1 MDILTKIIHLKKES
15 SQISYSENLDDS
27 KELEFYDL
35 EIINLIFN
43 YCISKGYNI
52 ENFPKEYIDYIEN
65 NDDDFNDFLSFDVKY
80 YYVLKVSLIHEN
92 KTLENQVKVAQFSLA
107 TSDQFRD
114 ESGGKH
120 TITDWH
126 TIIMWRGLADLAQ
139 KFLHKGSLVYLEGK
153 LKTRS
158 YENKEGL
165 KVNVSEVVVDHFL
178 MLDKK

>member
-80 YYVLKVSLIHEN
+80 YYVLKVSLIHDDVLSCIKIYFNYSEISDYTDDNLKKDIITNIELLNNEN
-92 KTLENQVKVAQFSLA
+92 
-107 TSDQFRD
+107 
-114 ESGGKH
+114 
-120 TITDWH
+120 I
-126 TIIMWRGLADLAQ
+126 
-139 KFLHKGSLVYLEGK
+139 SLVFIK
-153 LKTRS
+153 
-158 YENKEGL
+158 
-165 KVNVSEVVVDHFL
+165 D
-178 MLDKK
+178 